1 MEQFAEIRARW
12 CLGKF
17 ERIHCLLEIKILPI
31 FLTDNSGFRIL
42 VLIITSNVG
51 FFFLLERTLLI
62 LDDRFWIDRLRIY
75 LRIPENIGAPSNY
88 YVPILVFLNCNSICN
103 RAFDSLDDYSA
114 SNFDRSFNYL
124 RDLETRS

>member
-1 MEQFAEIRARW
+1 MVQFAEARARW

-62 LDDRFWIDRLRIY
+62 WTIDFGSIDFESISEFLRISVH
-75 LRIPENIGAPSNY
+75 R
-88 YVPILVFLNCNSICN
+88 PIITCQYWCF
-103 RAFDSLDDYSA
+103 
-114 SNFDRSFNYL
+114 
-124 RDLETRS
+124 